1 MSNDGF
7 LDPYKGTLVKIVT
20 KQVMAALVL
29 RLPFLAYGPIG
40 YIASVLLSK
49 IFEIALDKTILGI
62 NLAVI
67 DWKIDQE
74 VSELRELLDIVKTIP
89 PEDKDARDKVEQE
102 IIKSARDLI
111 SLRDKPRL

>member
-7 LDPYKGTLVKIVT
+7 LDPYRDTIIKIVT
-20 KQVMAALVL
+20 KQVLAALIL
-29 RLPFLAYGPIG
+29 RLPFLSFGPAAYM
-40 YIASVLLSK
+40 ASYFLSK

-74 VSELRELLDIVKTIP
+74 VSELRELLDIVKKIP
-89 PEDKDARDKVEQE
+89 PEDVDARDKVEQE